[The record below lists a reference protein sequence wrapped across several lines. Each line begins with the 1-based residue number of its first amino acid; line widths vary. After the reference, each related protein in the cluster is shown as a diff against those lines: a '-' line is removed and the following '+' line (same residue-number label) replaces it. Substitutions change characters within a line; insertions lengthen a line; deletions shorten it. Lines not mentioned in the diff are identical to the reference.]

1 MKLPVYQIDA
11 FASRVFA
18 GNPAVVCLL
27 DGWLED
33 TVLTAI
39 AAEHNISTTAFLVD
53 GAEGFEIRYFAGAG
67 EFALLGH
74 ASLAAAHVVL
84 RLLRPEIPRATLR
97 RRNGLLEVSRLDE
110 ELLAIQLPAAVAEP
124 CAAPAGL
131 EAALRADFI
140 EVRATEA
147 QYFVVMKDEA
157 AVASVAPDMER
168 LMGLDRDAV
177 IVTAPGNRCA
187 FVSRAFVPKEG
198 LPEDPVCGSA
208 HLALV
213 PFWSDRCSRRSICA
227 AALAAGWRAALLLA
241 EGRGPVCRPMRPLY
255 GGLDPH
261 LRGVRRSARRPRDR
275 HAAAGRPSTA
285 PSLAEPG
292 WARRRGR
299 GAPRRDP
306 VRERR

>member
-1 MKLPVYQIDA
+1 MKLRVYQIDA

-27 DGWLED
+27 DGWLD
-33 TVLTAI
+33 DAVLTAI

-53 GAEGFEIRYFAGAG
+53 GSEGFEIRYFAGAG
-67 EFALLGH
+67 EFALVGH

-84 RLLRPEIPRATLR
+84 RLLHPEISRATLR

-168 LMGLDRDAV
+168 VMGLDRDAV

-187 FVSRAFVPKEG
+187 FVSRAFAPKEG

-213 PFWSDRCSRRSICA
+213 PFWSDRLQQKEHLALQLSPRGGELHCS
-227 AALAAGWRAALLLA
+227 LQ
-241 EGRGPVCRPMRPLY
+241 EGE
-255 GGLDPH
+255 
-261 LRGVRRSARRPRDR
+261 VRL
-275 HAAAGRPSTA
+275 AGRCA
-285 PSLAEPG
+285 LYMEG
-292 WARRRGR
+292 LIHI
-299 GAPRRDP
+299 
-306 VRERR
+306 